1 MDPNGMFLI
10 ILVLAMVLIMFWQS
24 RNAKKQRSKQDDF
37 RTKLKPGDKVATLSG
52 LIGNIV
58 EVDLDHDQ
66 VVLDSEGSRSRWRIQ
81 AITEAPVEPKYV
93 SDEEYERSQQE
104 ATEAQADQE
113 QQEQT
118 ADATEGNAVADEAT
132 PNVSAT
138 EPSVEQEESAEQSRK

>member
-24 RNAKKQRSKQDDF
+24 RNAKKQRSKQEDF
-37 RTKLKPGDKVATLSG
+37 RTNLKPGDKVATLSG

-118 ADATEGNAVADEAT
+118 AATEDNAVADETAT
-132 PNVSAT
+132 NEAAA
-138 EPSVEQEESAEQSRK
+138 EPSTEQEESAEQSHK

>member
-37 RTKLKPGDKVATLSG
+37 RTNLKPGDKVATLSG

-104 ATEAQADQE
+104 ATEAQTDQDA
-113 QQEQT
+113 QEQT
-118 ADATEGNAVADEAT
+118 ADAAEGNAEGVEEA
-132 PNVSAT
+132 PAAAT
-138 EPSVEQEESAEQSRK
+138 EPSAEQEESAEQSHK

>member
-37 RTKLKPGDKVATLSG
+37 RTNLKPGDKVATLSG

-104 ATEAQADQE
+104 ATEAQADQDA
-113 QQEQT
+113 QEQT
-118 ADATEGNAVADEAT
+118 ADAAEGNAEGIEEA
-132 PNVSAT
+132 PAAAA
-138 EPSVEQEESAEQSRK
+138 EPSVDKEESAEQSHK